1 MSSIN
6 TTESRQLTKSL
17 IDVHLSSI
25 FAYKARG
32 ILGSSR
38 CILRKDTPGWFF
50 MCGIGVVYKSRQY
63 SMAMFGQEV
72 YMCSFVCAVSK

>member
-1 MSSIN
+1 MSSIT

-17 IDVHLSSI
+17 IDVHLSRI

-50 MCGIGVVYKSRQY
+50 MCGIGVVYKTCQY
-63 SMAMFGQEV
+63 SIAMFGPQV
-72 YMCSFVCAVSK
+72 YMSSFVCAVSR